1 MEAIMNIKDHHT
13 IQELQTLYRKEKD
26 ARLARRMHGVYLKAR
41 GLSCP
46 PAVCSI
52 PLQRYQARSQMT
64 TTNGSVH
71 IVISE

>member
-1 MEAIMNIKDHHT
+1 MNINNHHT

-26 ARLARRMHGVYLKAR
+26 ARLARRMHGAYLAAR
-41 GLSCP
+41 GLSYP

-52 PLQRYQARSQMT
+52 PRQRYQARSQMT

-71 IVISE
+71 IVFTK